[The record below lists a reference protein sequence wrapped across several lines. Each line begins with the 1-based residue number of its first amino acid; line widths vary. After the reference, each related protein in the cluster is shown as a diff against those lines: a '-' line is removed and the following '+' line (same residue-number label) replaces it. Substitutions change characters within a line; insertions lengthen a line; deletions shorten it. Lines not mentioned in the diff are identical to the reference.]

1 MDNVCTK
8 CSGNPVYFR
17 RYSGERLC
25 SECFSSSIIEKARK
39 TIKKHKMLKYGE
51 KIAVGVSG
59 GKDSLA
65 LLDILIKMQ
74 RENEYEL
81 VAITID
87 EGIKNYREEAVELAI
102 KACEKY
108 DVEHVNMSFREL
120 FGFTLDNVLE
130 NRNDVKNTS
139 CSICGPLRRRG
150 IELAAKKIGVNT
162 IATGHNLDDMLQTF
176 MINLLR

>member
-65 LLDILIKMQ
+65 LLDILIK
-74 RENEYEL
+74 YFIYL
-81 VAITID
+81 
-87 EGIKNYREEAVELAI
+87 
-102 KACEKY
+102 
-108 DVEHVNMSFREL
+108 
-120 FGFTLDNVLE
+120 
-130 NRNDVKNTS
+130 
-139 CSICGPLRRRG
+139 
-150 IELAAKKIGVNT
+150 IE
-162 IATGHNLDDMLQTF
+162 
-176 MINLLR
+176 

>member
-1 MDNVCTK
+1 MENRCTK

-17 RYSGERLC
+17 KYSGERLC
-25 SECFSSSIIEKARK
+25 SNCFSISIIEKTRK

-65 LLDILIKMQ
+65 LLDILVKMQ

-87 EGIKNYREEAVELAI
+87 YGFNYYREEAVEISIL
-102 KACEKY
+102 ACEKY
-108 DVEHVNMSFREL
+108 VV
-120 FGFTLDNVLE
+120 
-130 NRNDVKNTS
+130 
-139 CSICGPLRRRG
+139 
-150 IELAAKKIGVNT
+150 
-162 IATGHNLDDMLQTF
+162 
-176 MINLLR
+176 